1 MIFGD
6 TPLGEAEG
14 AILAHSVKLGSIGF
28 KKGRVLSADDLA
40 ALEKAG
46 VTGVVAARLEDGDMH
61 EDDAASAVAAAIMGK
76 GLTASAAFTGRANLV
91 VDRRGVLVV
100 ERARLDALNRV
111 EEAITVAT
119 LAPFELVEP
128 RQMAATVKV
137 IPFAVPGE
145 ALERCLAAARAG
157 PGPLVRVDALRPR
170 VGADVRRVGFAASPR
185 GRPRIGA
192 RCGHEAGRAGAVDG
206 SARTAG
212 SASTAARSRRS
223 ACGCARGASRPARFE
238 RTASRSSSAR

>member
-14 AILAHSVKLGSIGF
+14 AILAHSVKLGPVRF

-46 VTGVVAARLEDGDMH
+46 VTGVVAARLEAGDVH
-61 EDDAASAVAAAIMGK
+61 EDAAAGAVAAAIMGK

-119 LAPFELVEP
+119 LMPFE
-128 RQMAATVKV
+128 
-137 IPFAVPGE
+137 
-145 ALERCLAAARAG
+145 
-157 PGPLVRVDALRPR
+157 
-170 VGADVRRVGFAASPR
+170 
-185 GRPRIGA
+185 
-192 RCGHEAGRAGAVDG
+192 
-206 SARTAG
+206 
-212 SASTAARSRRS
+212 
-223 ACGCARGASRPARFE
+223 
-238 RTASRSSSAR
+238 